1 MEKKEIKKIK
11 KIPPSLFE
19 VAFEMV
25 SFIDE
30 MDRQK
35 AKEEKILKDLYI
47 RSINNVE
54 KTNKR

>member
-1 MEKKEIKKIK
+1 MDKKEEK
-11 KIPPSLFE
+11 KIPPALLKI
-19 VAFEMV
+19 AFEMV

-35 AKEEKILKDLYI
+35 VNEEKTLKDLNN

-54 KTNKR
+54 KNNKR